1 MKKQIHI
8 GVIVEPGLCVVK
20 AGVTQSDLLE
30 KLVLWLKSHYDE
42 KDWNDN
48 EMTFNTLQD
57 FEDYVYER
65 EEFNEVEIFFKTE
78 DLDLST
84 IKI

>member
-20 AGVTQSDLLE
+20 VGVTQSDLLE
-30 KLVLWLKSHYDE
+30 KLVLWLKSFYDE
-42 KDWNDN
+42 EDWDDN

-78 DLDLST
+78 DLDLS
-84 IKI
+84 K

>member
-1 MKKQIHI
+1 MNKQIHI
-8 GVIVEPGLCVVK
+8 GVVTEPGYCVIRV
-20 AGVTQSDLLE
+20 GVTQSDLLE
-30 KLVLWLKSHYDE
+30 KLVLWLKSFYDE
-42 KDWNDN
+42 EDWNDN

-78 DLDLST
+78 DLDLS
-84 IKI
+84 K

>member
-20 AGVTQSDLLE
+20 VGVTQSDLLE
-30 KLVLWLKSHYDE
+30 KLVLWLKSFYDE
-42 KDWNDN
+42 EDWNDN

-57 FEDYVYER
+57 FENYVYER

-78 DLDLST
+78 DLDLS
-84 IKI
+84 K

>member
-20 AGVTQSDLLE
+20 VGVTQSDLLE
-30 KLVLWLKSHYDE
+30 KLVLWLKSFYDE
-42 KDWNDN
+42 EDWDDN

-65 EEFNEVEIFFKTE
+65 EEFNEVEIFFETE
-78 DLDLST
+78 NLDLS
-84 IKI
+84 K

>member
-8 GVIVEPGLCVVK
+8 GVVTEPGLCLVK
-20 AGVTQSDLLE
+20 VGVTQSDLLE
-30 KLVLWLKSHYDE
+30 KLVLWLKSFYDE
-42 KDWNDN
+42 KDWEDN

-78 DLDLST
+78 DLDLS
-84 IKI
+84 K

>member
-1 MKKQIHI
+1 MNKQIHI

-20 AGVTQSDLLE
+20 VGVTQSDLLE
-30 KLVLWLKSHYDE
+30 KLVLWLKSFYDE

-78 DLDLST
+78 DLDLS
-84 IKI
+84 K

>member
-8 GVIVEPGLCVVK
+8 GVITEPGLCVVEV
-20 AGVTQSDLLE
+20 GVTQSDLLE
-30 KLVLWLKSHYDE
+30 KLVLWLKSFYNE
-42 KDWNDN
+42 EDWNDN

-78 DLDLST
+78 DLDLSN
-84 IKI
+84 

>member
-1 MKKQIHI
+1 MNKQIHI
-8 GVIVEPGLCVVK
+8 GVVTEPGYCVIRV
-20 AGVTQSDLLE
+20 GVTQSDLLE
-30 KLVLWLKSHYDE
+30 KLVLWLKSFYDE
-42 KDWNDN
+42 KDWEDN

-78 DLDLST
+78 DIDLS
-84 IKI
+84 K

>member
-1 MKKQIHI
+1 MKQIHI
-8 GVIVEPGLCVVK
+8 GVITEPGLCVVK
-20 AGVTQSDLLE
+20 VGVTQSDLLE
-30 KLVLWLKSHYDE
+30 KLVLWLKSFYNE
-42 KDWNDN
+42 EDWNDN

-78 DLDLST
+78 DLDLSN
-84 IKI
+84 